1 LARRVDYEDASSDLI
16 LGRSLSSIDNS
27 LHGTFT
33 YQSSSSIEMAA
44 DPVTK
49 ITIDELLSYDFDD
62 DDPLADNTFRA
73 KRDDKSTLSP
83 RGTKRAHDV
92 DKENFGDLGL
102 DQEVKIKKRKIP
114 IPKLDD
120 QRYV

>member
-1 LARRVDYEDASSDLI
+1 MRK
-16 LGRSLSSIDNS
+16 GK
-27 LHGTFT
+27 
-33 YQSSSSIEMAA
+33 MAA

-49 ITIDELLSYDFDD
+49 NTIDELLSYDFDD
-62 DDPLADNTFRA
+62 DDPLADNTSKA
-73 KRDDKSTLSP
+73 KRDDKATLSP
-83 RGTKRAHDV
+83 RGAKRTANDI

-120 QRYV
+120 QR

>member
-1 LARRVDYEDASSDLI
+1 
-16 LGRSLSSIDNS
+16 
-27 LHGTFT
+27 
-33 YQSSSSIEMAA
+33 MAA
-44 DPVTK
+44 EAVTK
-49 ITIDELLSYDFDD
+49 STIDELLSYDFDD
-62 DDPLADNTFRA
+62 DDPLADNTSKA

-83 RGTKRAHDV
+83 RGIKRAHDV